1 MLRLED
7 RKSYTTV
14 LKSVVPVSDLVSHS
28 APLGKM
34 APPTC
39 LESTTSPASEA
50 FALALLSWGEV
61 GVSAFLRMLHTAQC
75 QFSGPR
81 S

>member
-1 MLRLED
+1 MLGLED
-7 RKSYTTV
+7 RKSYIIV
-14 LKSVVPVSDLVSHS
+14 LKSVAPVSDLVSHS
-28 APLGKM
+28 TPLGKM

-39 LESTTSPASEA
+39 LESTASPPCEP

-75 QFSGPR
+75 QLSGPR
-81 S
+81 L